1 MSLEIYT
8 FLTILL
14 LTLGLVLF
22 LSGIFA
28 AYIGRLRSKETGIT
42 LAILGFLIW
51 VVSYAV
57 HRFQIFGEDAFAEVI
72 KHGLFSVG
80 AFLLGLAIAIAIL
93 FITILKI

>member
-1 MSLEIYT
+1 MNLEIYT

-22 LSGIFA
+22 PSGLFI
-28 AYIGRLRSKETGIT
+28 AYMGKLGSKETGIT
-42 LAILGFLIW
+42 LAMIGFLIW

-57 HRFQIFGEDAFAEVI
+57 HRFQIFGENAFAEVV

-80 AFLLGLAIAIAIL
+80 AFLLGLAIAVAIL
-93 FITILKI
+93 FITILEI